1 MPRTWHSLRG
11 KSAPLSNSNGQ
22 KPTHQPLV
30 SLVPTPPA
38 SVDEYGEQV
47 FREEA
52 GRSCDDLRLTDSFFG
67 PTGHHLAVASAP
79 AAKALEGTPVPG
91 ELLLWHRHT
100 AIAGSPPAL
109 SPAML

>member
-1 MPRTWHSLRG
+1 VTNHCHLIVQQTRHSLRG

-52 GRSCDDLRLTDSFFG
+52 GRSCDDLRLTDSS
-67 PTGHHLAVASAP
+67 SARP
-79 AAKALEGTPVPG
+79 AIT
-91 ELLLWHRHT
+91 
-100 AIAGSPPAL
+100 
-109 SPAML
+109 